1 MQEAGGVCCRLAGSP
16 VPLDG
21 SKTSILAGGKQAV
34 ADFLK
39 LV

>member
-1 MQEAGGVCCRLAGSP
+1 MQEAGGVCCRLDGSP